1 MGPKMMEFM
10 EFSMK
15 LPSKIRGE
23 SSLSEVSNLLFLWT
37 QKMGR

>member
-1 MGPKMMEFM
+1 MGPKMMEFV

-23 SSLSEVSNLLFLWT
+23 NSLSKVSNFLFLWT
-37 QKMGR
+37 